1 MPRIQHSIH
10 IGRPPATVFE
20 VTNDIDRWT
29 ELFDAYLHSEVL
41 TREDSGRFS
50 KLTFRLRN
58 TEGFDW
64 RSWRILDHEDLVAI
78 SAREEPLFPFLYM
91 HLRWTYRPAGDGT
104 LMTWTQDFEVDPA
117 HPISGTDMR
126 DRMNV
131 HGHKN
136 QRRIKAFLESSD
148 FIAWG
153 RT

>member
-10 IGRPPATVFE
+10 ISRPPATVFG

-64 RSWRILDHEDLVAI
+64 RSWRILDHRDLIAI
-78 SAREEPLFPFLYM
+78 SEREQPLYPFLYM
-91 HLRWTYRPAGDGT
+91 HLRWTYQPEQDGT
-104 LMTWTQDFEVDPA
+104 RMTWTQDFEVDPG
-117 HPISGTDMR
+117 HSISSAAMTE
-126 DRMNV
+126 RMDE
-131 HGHKN
+131 HGHEN
-136 QRRIKAFLESSD
+136 QQRLKHFLESSD
-148 FIAWG
+148 FVT
-153 RT
+153 RRQS